1 MDRSR
6 LVVVVAAAVTT
17 ITSVAAVGAAV
28 TSDDEGQNSPEAVPG
43 DTAADLT
50 DAVPVEIRDFAF
62 TPADATVQAGSAVRW
77 TNADGLAHTVVADD
91 GTFASSNIDEG
102 EAYAFT
108 FTDPGTYPYFCGI
121 HESMRGTVTVEG

>member
-1 MDRSR
+1 MP
-6 LVVVVAAAVTT
+6 T
-17 ITSVAAVGAAV
+17 GC
-28 TSDDEGQNSPEAVPG
+28 
-43 DTAADLT
+43 
-50 DAVPVEIRDFAF
+50 
-62 TPADATVQAGSAVRW
+62 
-77 TNADGLAHTVVADD
+77 AHTVVADD

>member
-1 MDRSR
+1 M
-6 LVVVVAAAVTT
+6 
-17 ITSVAAVGAAV
+17 
-28 TSDDEGQNSPEAVPG
+28 P
-43 DTAADLT
+43 
-50 DAVPVEIRDFAF
+50 
-62 TPADATVQAGSAVRW
+62 AGSAVRW